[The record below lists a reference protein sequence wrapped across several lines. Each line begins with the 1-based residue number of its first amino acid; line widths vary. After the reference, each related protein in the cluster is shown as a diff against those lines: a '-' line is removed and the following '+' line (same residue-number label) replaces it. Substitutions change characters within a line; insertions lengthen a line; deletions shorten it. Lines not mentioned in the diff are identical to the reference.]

1 MDHGALFDETLCG
14 LLVVTRCLQTVE
26 DCICTLARSAI
37 GYIAFTTDLL
47 SSPKHRAWKLGDSSS
62 AATKCP
68 STMLQ
73 LLSQASRL
81 WDKRKNGN
89 HQVPSGTISYPLM
102 LLILAMF
109 QDLPAVKYLK
119 SWIHCVPP
127 APLSTFIAHHHLHCD
142 PKAHPAAG
150 VASPHARDLRRNHP
164 PETFTT
170 KWGRSGNCLGKS
182 QHSIGKKTISHK
194 EDPSGKS
201 PFLIKQ
207 FEPTFLRCD
216 TCLLW
221 KRSMRVHRSS
231 PYPNLSAPSHAPF
244 TPITMVGLMQ
254 GGTASSIKGPYHPA
268 TQLLPARMIL
278 GYQTRSL

>member
-37 GYIAFTTDLL
+37 GYIYIAFTTDLL

-127 APLSTFIAHHHLHCD
+127 APLSTFIAHHHLHWR
-142 PKAHPAAG
+142 PKGTSRRRRGQSTCAG
-150 VASPHARDLRRNHP
+150 PSKESSTWNVHYQMGPVWQL
-164 PETFTT
+164 
-170 KWGRSGNCLGKS
+170 LGK
-182 QHSIGKKTISHK
+182 I
-194 EDPSGKS
+194 
-201 PFLIKQ
+201 
-207 FEPTFLRCD
+207 PTF
-216 TCLLW
+216 
-221 KRSMRVHRSS
+221 HR
-231 PYPNLSAPSHAPF
+231 
-244 TPITMVGLMQ
+244 
-254 GGTASSIKGPYHPA
+254 
-268 TQLLPARMIL
+268 
-278 GYQTRSL
+278 